1 MAQSA
6 LAGNMAMR
14 MAMCRCIQGIGAQ
27 ASDKSAE
34 TNEEVS
40 IWVR

>member
-6 LAGNMAMR
+6 LAGNMVMR
-14 MAMCRCIQGIGAQ
+14 RCIYGIGAQ

-40 IWVR
+40 IWVK